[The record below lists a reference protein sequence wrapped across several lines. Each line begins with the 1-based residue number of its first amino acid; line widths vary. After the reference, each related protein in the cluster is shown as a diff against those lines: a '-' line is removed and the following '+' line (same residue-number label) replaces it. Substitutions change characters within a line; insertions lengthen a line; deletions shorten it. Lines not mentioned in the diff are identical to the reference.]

1 MMPPGEWVGAGD
13 ASNLTQIIPRVVGL
27 MQGETWVSYEKCAVC
42 RGLCLEWIDDEKAG
56 ADSP

>member
-1 MMPPGEWVGAGD
+1 MLVGHTHWRNLFP
-13 ASNLTQIIPRVVGL
+13 NLTQTIPRVVGL